1 MNIQKLTATVKLILD
16 TLCRWTAALGSA
28 AIFIMML
35 VMTGDAIGRKIIG
48 TVPGAYETAIGLL
61 AILMFSSQG
70 YAQMRRVHLVVDFV
84 TSRLSQ
90 KTQTVLNM
98 IWAVLGMGIFGLL
111 TWLGWKAAWKFTMV
125 REIWFGIIDY
135 PAWPFRWFVPLGA
148 GLAAAQFL
156 RTAIDEFS
164 KALRKE

>member
-1 MNIQKLTATVKLILD
+1 MNIQKLITLLKSILD

-35 VMTGDAIGRKIIG
+35 IMTGDAISRKIIG

-61 AILMFSSQG
+61 AILMFASQG
-70 YAQMRRVHLVVDFV
+70 YAQMRRVHLVVDFI
-84 TSRLSQ
+84 TARLGQ
-90 KTQTVLNM
+90 KTRMVLNI
-98 IWAVLGMGIFGLL
+98 IWAVLGVGIFGLL

-156 RTAIDEFS
+156 RTAIEEFE
-164 KALRKE
+164 KATRKE